1 MRVRIHSG
9 SEREKIQAEIQK
21 LGKQLDKKHKKR
33 KEKILKATF
42 GKIRFPIGKNP
53 LKIQEEI
60 RDGWLEKP

>member
-1 MRVRIHSG
+1 MRVQLHSI
-9 SEREKIQAEIQK
+9 SEREKIEAEVQK
-21 LGKQLDKKHKKR
+21 LGKQLGENTK

>member
-1 MRVRIHSG
+1 MRVQLHSI
-9 SEREKIQAEIQK
+9 SEREKIEAEVQK
-21 LGKQLDKKHKKR
+21 LGKQLGENTK

-42 GKIRFPIGKNP
+42 GKIRFPIGKTP